1 MSNTS
6 KNPSEQLNKHLDHA
20 QQTDMK
26 PPIGVLKIKG
36 EPVSG
41 ATHSVTVISEFNYFN
56 QDLEYPI
63 KTYISKMCG
72 NSESEAIDV
81 HCKLIANLYHCMKS
95 CATEGII
102 HTGELEPLIVWR
114 KKPNL
119 IEVSEGLGV
128 FSQAIS
134 SRFAII
140 PPAEV
145 ERVKEHLSNVDPNS
159 QETI

>member
-1 MSNTS
+1 M
-6 KNPSEQLNKHLDHA
+6 KHLDHA

-26 PPIGVLKIKG
+26 PPVGVLKIKG
-36 EPVSG
+36 DFVNG
-41 ATHSVTVISEFNYFN
+41 ATHSITVISEFNYFN

-72 NSESEAIDV
+72 NHESEAIDA
-81 HCKLIANLYHCMKS
+81 HYKLIANLYHCMKS
-95 CATEGII
+95 CATEGIT
-102 HTGELEPLIVWR
+102 HTGKLEPLIVWR
-114 KKPNL
+114 QKPNL
-119 IEVSEGLGV
+119 LAGD
-128 FSQAIS
+128 SQSIR
-134 SRFAII
+134 SRFVII